1 MEASILSAPPHRYWP
16 MNGASVATED
26 SPSKINRSRWSAEN
40 HEGELLKN
48 CWAEDQ
54 FLDSSRHRR
63 SEVIRKKG

>member
-1 MEASILSAPPHRYWP
+1 MEASILSTPPYRCRP
-16 MNGASVATED
+16 MNSDSVATAQ
-26 SPSKINRSRWSAEN
+26 SPTKINRSRWSAEN

-54 FLDSSRHRR
+54 FLDSARHRQ